1 MVHATLTDEEQMSNW
16 ACYMESENSQLLNH
30 LGMQKKFL
38 VSLQPLVKTMRC
50 VEREPLGDMMP
61 CDTPPSKVEMDQ
73 LLECIDFAF
82 NSFDFAEELKASEE
96 VDRWDDFGNSAA
108 QILTLPNS
116 RPPTNLDSL
125 AGDDPFGMQSAMFGE
140 RAKTHEHDDDGDDGE
155 DGDPFAPLQSAP
167 GGGGQNNDDFHDHHA
182 SKDMLLGDDGLLGQ
196 KSDFDFGALASSG
209 LVDSE
214 SNSDVPLTGGMNHNI
229 LKFLQAVNET
239 GPPSAALLED
249 NFADFES
256 ALGAVGNSAAASSA
270 PSFGGLSLSGTT
282 SGDGTLLDP
291 AGAAA
296 AFDAASALFDF
307 ENADIFNANS
317 IPPTVDQ
324 ATPSGGK

>member
-1 MVHATLTDEEQMSNW
+1 MW
-16 ACYMESENSQLLNH
+16 A
-30 LGMQKKFL
+30 
-38 VSLQPLVKTMRC
+38 
-50 VEREPLGDMMP
+50 
-61 CDTPPSKVEMDQ
+61 
-73 LLECIDFAF
+73 
-82 NSFDFAEELKASEE
+82 
-96 VDRWDDFGNSAA
+96 
-108 QILTLPNS
+108 
-116 RPPTNLDSL
+116 
-125 AGDDPFGMQSAMFGE
+125 
-140 RAKTHEHDDDGDDGE
+140 
-155 DGDPFAPLQSAP
+155 APLTKLSLFIP
-167 GGGGQNNDDFHDHHA
+167 FPF
-182 SKDMLLGDDGLLGQ
+182 SGQ

-256 ALGAVGNSAAASSA
+256 ALGAVGNSAAASSD
-270 PSFGGLSLSGTT
+270 PSFGGLSLSGAT
-282 SGDGTLLDP
+282 SGDGTLQYEP

-324 ATPSGGK
+324 ATPSGGEVGKVPESVQQDTFLEAVEKSTDAKDAQGVR